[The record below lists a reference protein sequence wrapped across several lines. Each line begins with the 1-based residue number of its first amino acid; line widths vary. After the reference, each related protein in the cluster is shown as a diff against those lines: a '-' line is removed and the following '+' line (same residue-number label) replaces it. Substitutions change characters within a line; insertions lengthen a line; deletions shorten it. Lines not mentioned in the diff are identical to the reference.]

1 MPKRS
6 SLILVVA
13 GLLLM
18 ETSILGEVLDRIV
31 VIIDNA
37 FIITLSDI
45 RKERAIQSAFGRQP
59 GDDETIANDLIEKHL
74 VEQQIVQFR
83 EIEVSEGDVEERLR
97 TVRRPAGVSDK
108 EFRDTVVGELRV
120 NDFMNERFR
129 QFIRVSDEEL
139 MKYYEET
146 FVPALRLRGEP
157 VPPPEQGME
166 AVRQNVIVEKMN
178 KEVDSWM
185 AELKRRSSIEKIP

>member
-45 RKERAIQSAFGRQP
+45 RKERAIQSAFGRPP
-59 GDDETIANDLIEKHL
+59 GDDESIANDLIEKHL

-83 EIEVSEGDVEERLR
+83 EIEVSEAAVEERLR

-108 EFRDTVVGELRV
+108 DFRETVVGELRV

>member
-6 SLILVVA
+6 SLILVIA

-59 GDDETIANDLIEKHL
+59 GDDETVANDLVEKHL
-74 VEQQIVQFR
+74 IEQQIVQFR
-83 EIEVSEGDVEERLR
+83 EIEVSEAAVEERLR
-97 TVRRPAGVSDK
+97 AVRRPASVSDK
-108 EFRDTVVGELRV
+108 EFRETVVGELRV